1 MARRPPRR
9 TKPRDNRRGR
19 RKVSALTIAKVEYV
33 DYKDTELLKKFVSD
47 RAKIRGRRVNGND
60 ARQQREVA
68 KAIKNAREMALI
80 SYTNRVTTQR
90 RERRDER
97 GGHSDGPPSRPSMP
111 PPGSGAEVAIAED
124 VIAEVAIAEDGI
136 AEDGIAED
144 GIAEDGIAED
154 GIAEDVI
161 ESVDEATL
169 PEDVTFEATEES
181 PAGDEPIAA
190 GGDESEEV
198 S

>member
-33 DYKDTELLKKFVSD
+33 DYKDTELLNKFVSD
-47 RAKIRGRRVNGND
+47 RAKIRGRRVNSND

-68 KAIKNAREMALI
+68 KAVKNAREMALI
-80 SYTNRVTTQR
+80 PFTNRVTTQR
-90 RERRDER
+90 RERRADER

-111 PPGSGAEVAIAED
+111 PPGSGAEDAIAED
-124 VIAEVAIAEDGI
+124 AM
-136 AEDGIAED
+136 
-144 GIAEDGIAED
+144 
-154 GIAEDVI
+154 
-161 ESVDEATL
+161 ESVDEAML
-169 PEDVTFEATEES
+169 PEDVTFEAAEES
-181 PAGDEPIAA
+181 PAGDEPIAV
-190 GGDESEEV
+190 GGDESEEL

>member
-1 MARRPPRR
+1 
-9 TKPRDNRRGR
+9 
-19 RKVSALTIAKVEYV
+19 
-33 DYKDTELLKKFVSD
+33 
-47 RAKIRGRRVNGND
+47 
-60 ARQQREVA
+60 
-68 KAIKNAREMALI
+68 MALI

-111 PPGSGAEVAIAED
+111 PPGSGGEAATAEDVIAED
-124 VIAEVAIAEDGI
+124 VIAEDAM
-136 AEDGIAED
+136 
-144 GIAEDGIAED
+144 
-154 GIAEDVI
+154 

-169 PEDVTFEATEES
+169 PEDVTFEAAEEF

-190 GGDESEEV
+190 GGDESEEL

>member
-111 PPGSGAEVAIAED
+111 PPGSGAEAATAED
-124 VIAEVAIAEDGI
+124 VIAEGA
-136 AEDGIAED
+136 
-144 GIAEDGIAED
+144 
-154 GIAEDVI
+154 I

>member
-124 VIAEVAIAEDGI
+124 VIAE
-136 AEDGIAED
+136 
-144 GIAEDGIAED
+144 
-154 GIAEDVI
+154 DVI

>member
-80 SYTNRVTTQR
+80 PYTNRVTTQR
-90 RERRDER
+90 RERRADER
-97 GGHSDGPPSRPSMP
+97 GGHADGPPSRPSMP
-111 PPGSGAEVAIAED
+111 PPGSGAEGAIAED
-124 VIAEVAIAEDGI
+124 AIAEGAIAED
-136 AEDGIAED
+136 AM
-144 GIAEDGIAED
+144 
-154 GIAEDVI
+154 
-161 ESVDEATL
+161 ESVDEAML
-169 PEDVTFEATEES
+169 PEDVTFEAAEES
-181 PAGDEPIAA
+181 PAGDEPIAV
-190 GGDESEEV
+190 GGDESEEL

>member
-124 VIAEVAIAEDGI
+124 VIAE
-136 AEDGIAED
+136 
-144 GIAEDGIAED
+144 
-154 GIAEDVI
+154 DVI

-169 PEDVTFEATEES
+169 PEDVTFEAAEES

>member
-136 AEDGIAED
+136 AED
-144 GIAEDGIAED
+144 
-154 GIAEDVI
+154 VI

-169 PEDVTFEATEES
+169 PEDVTFEAAEES

>member
-124 VIAEVAIAEDGI
+124 VI
-136 AEDGIAED
+136 
-144 GIAEDGIAED
+144 
-154 GIAEDVI
+154 

>member
-124 VIAEVAIAEDGI
+124 
-136 AEDGIAED
+136 
-144 GIAEDGIAED
+144 

>member
-80 SYTNRVTTQR
+80 PYTNRVTTQR
-90 RERRDER
+90 RERRADER
-97 GGHSDGPPSRPSMP
+97 GGHADGPPSRPSMP
-111 PPGSGAEVAIAED
+111 PPGSGAEDTIAEDAIAED
-124 VIAEVAIAEDGI
+124 A
-136 AEDGIAED
+136 
-144 GIAEDGIAED
+144 
-154 GIAEDVI
+154 I
-161 ESVDEATL
+161 ESVDEAML
-169 PEDVTFEATEES
+169 PEDVTFEAAEES
-181 PAGDEPIAA
+181 PAGDEPIAV
-190 GGDESEEV
+190 GGDESEEL

>member
-124 VIAEVAIAEDGI
+124 VIAEDV
-136 AEDGIAED
+136 
-144 GIAEDGIAED
+144 
-154 GIAEDVI
+154 IAEDVI

>member
-124 VIAEVAIAEDGI
+124 VIAEVAIAEDV
-136 AEDGIAED
+136 
-144 GIAEDGIAED
+144 
-154 GIAEDVI
+154 IAEDVI

-181 PAGDEPIAA
+181 PAGDEPIAE

>member
-124 VIAEVAIAEDGI
+124 VIAEVAIAEDV
-136 AEDGIAED
+136 
-144 GIAEDGIAED
+144 
-154 GIAEDVI
+154 IAEDVI

>member
-136 AEDGIAED
+136 AED
-144 GIAEDGIAED
+144 
-154 GIAEDVI
+154 VI

>member
-124 VIAEVAIAEDGI
+124 VIAEDA
-136 AEDGIAED
+136 
-144 GIAEDGIAED
+144 IAED